1 MTKFAQR
8 KSVEIKL
15 PGWQFWKIFSGS
27 SWRRGNAGVTRSE
40 IKQRSVRL
48 LTPLARAP
56 STIIEARVVALLE
69 NNTMMPFDRLV
80 RLVAAGLYHDEL
92 RRGAAALD
100 VGLFGRRLFD
110 QEVTGVLEAQDRVLW
125 EVTIEGNEWMK
136 SLPVGIKT

>member
-15 PGWQFWKIFSGS
+15 PGWQFRKIFSGS
-27 SWRRGNAGVTRSE
+27 SWRCGNADVTRRE

-48 LTPLARAP
+48 RTLLARAP

-69 NNTMMPFDRLV
+69 SDAMMPFDRLV
-80 RLVAAGLYHDEL
+80 RLVAAGLCHDEL

-100 VGLFGRRLFD
+100 IGLLGSRLFD
-110 QEVTGVLEAQDRVLW
+110 QEVTGVLEAADGVLW
-125 EVTIEGNEWMK
+125 DVTIEGNEWRK
-136 SLPVGIKT
+136 SLPVGVKA